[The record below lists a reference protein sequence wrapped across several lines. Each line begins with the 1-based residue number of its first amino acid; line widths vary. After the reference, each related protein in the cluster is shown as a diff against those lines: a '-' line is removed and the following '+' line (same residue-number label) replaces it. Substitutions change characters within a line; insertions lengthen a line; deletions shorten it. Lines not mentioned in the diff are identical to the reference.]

1 MNPDPAV
8 LSEPLRNKKSTY
20 KDLYKSTSCSGS
32 MIFSWPDPDPIQ
44 TPLSRKF
51 CIYFMMMKILLLS

>member
-32 MIFSWPDPDPIQ
+32 MIFSWPDPDTEKKPD
-44 TPLSRKF
+44 PDPSV
-51 CIYFMMMKILLLS
+51 IL